1 MNKKNITCPISIS
14 KNNLS
19 SALLALLEKSLN
31 CPTYN
36 DKNAV
41 SRIIIRKVTIQYTLK
56 KNFYPGSHSFNSIS
70 QYFIYILINKL
81 PHTDHLVISFS
92 NQSAT

>member
-31 CPTYN
+31 CPTYK

-41 SRIIIRKVTIQYTLK
+41 SRIMIRKVTIQYTLK
-56 KNFYPGSHSFNSIS
+56 KHFYPGSHSF
-70 QYFIYILINKL
+70 FYILFYKVYHEIYQL
-81 PHTDHLVISFS
+81 L
-92 NQSAT
+92 

>member
-19 SALLALLEKSLN
+19 SALWALLEKSLN

-36 DKNAV
+36 DKNVV
-41 SRIIIRKVTIQYTLK
+41 SRIMIRKVTIQYTLK
-56 KNFYPGSHSFNSIS
+56 KKTFTLALIHF
-70 QYFIYILINKL
+70 FYILFYKVYHEIYQL
-81 PHTDHLVISFS
+81 L
-92 NQSAT
+92 